1 MKIVSTVVAR
11 PLEECWRAFT
21 DTAQLTKWV
30 PGLRAAWLIEP
41 GAQGLPLAVQFEF
54 GPALIYTLDYTY
66 DAIEH
71 VVRWTPRAGDTGAV
85 RGYARFATVED
96 GTEVTYALEHEAG
109 RKAIERAIDDP
120 RILVDA
126 FALLMHDR

>member
-1 MKIVSTVVAR
+1 MKTVSTVVRR

-21 DTAQLTKWV
+21 DTSQLTAWV

-41 GAQGLPLAVQFEF
+41 GAEGMPLAVQFEF
-54 GPALIYTLDYTY
+54 GPDLIYTLDYTY
-66 DAIEH
+66 DRDEH
-71 VVRWTPRAGDTGAV
+71 VVRWTPREGEQGAV
-85 RGYARFATVED
+85 RGYARFAPVD
-96 GTEVTYALEHEAG
+96 GGTEITYALEHEPG

-120 RILVDA
+120 KILVDA